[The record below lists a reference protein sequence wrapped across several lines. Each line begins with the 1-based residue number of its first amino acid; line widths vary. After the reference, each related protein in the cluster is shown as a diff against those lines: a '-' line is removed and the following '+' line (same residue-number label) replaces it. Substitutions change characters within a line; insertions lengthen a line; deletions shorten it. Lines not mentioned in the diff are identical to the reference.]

1 MIQVVFSF
9 FFCDSHYKECWL
21 STISA
26 FTTVILSF
34 LSNVLWIYFPFL
46 FLLFCSQENRFMLSS
61 ASPSQLSVPTSGT
74 TAVALSASKCKYR
87 YRFWMDLFGCMRC
100 LVHYS
105 FPFSSKFIFP
115 SFKHTIST
123 LGWRSQLVDMLQ
135 PQDVKKV
142 CGFLVSV
149 SAEAGKRLSGITY
162 AASIKSYKLIS
173 QPENECVITSRLID
187 IYL

>member
-105 FPFSSKFIFP
+105 FPFFSKFIFP
-115 SFKHTIST
+115 SFLENKAYYFYSW
-123 LGWRSQLVDMLQ
+123 L
-135 PQDVKKV
+135 KV
-142 CGFLVSV
+142 S
-149 SAEAGKRLSGITY
+149 
-162 AASIKSYKLIS
+162 
-173 QPENECVITSRLID
+173 TSRHAPTTGREEGLWFSGLSFSRSWKKTFRY
-187 IYL
+187 YLCCKHQIL